1 MYGIDIKNISTILLN
16 GLICWNSTSNT
27 TLNSTDELLNTT
39 LNMTNTTLNTTLNKR
54 DNNEI
59 NDISVLEKC
68 NLPKLSELDLS
79 CNKIEDILVFERCNF
94 PKLKK
99 LELY

>member
-59 NDISVLEKC
+59 NDIYGINSNNEENNVPVSS
-68 NLPKLSELDLS
+68 NDYST
-79 CNKIEDILVFERCNF
+79 
-94 PKLKK
+94 
-99 LELY
+99 